1 MIGSVERGNDI
12 MVSMGTLS
20 LIWLA
25 VLFVCIVIEIATM
38 GLTTIWFAGG
48 ALVSTILAMLNAPL
62 WAQVT
67 AFFVVSIILLIFTRP
82 IAVRYFNK
90 DRAKTN
96 IDSLIGKEAIVIS
109 EIDNLQGIGRV
120 QVEGKEWTA
129 RTAAEG
135 VQVQVG
141 SVVIIEKID
150 GVKLIV
156 KERKEEF

>member
-1 MIGSVERGNDI
+1 MTISA
-12 MVSMGTLS
+12 GTLS

-25 VLFVCIVIEIATM
+25 ILFVCIVIEVATM

-48 ALVSTILAMLNAPL
+48 ALVSTILAMCKAPL

-67 AFFVVSIILLIFTRP
+67 AFFAVSIILLIFTRP
-82 IAVRYFNK
+82 VAVRYFNK

-120 QVEGKEWTA
+120 QVDGKEWTA
-129 RTAAEG
+129 RTVAQG
-135 VQVQVG
+135 VQIPVG
-141 SVVIIEKID
+141 KVVIVNKID
-150 GVKLIV
+150 GVKLLV
-156 KERKEEF
+156 EERKEEV